1 MPEGDHAQEAGRP
14 LYHRVLLKL
23 SGDAFA
29 PIDTGYGISTTSTG
43 LLARELA
50 DVVDLGVQCAVVV
63 GGGNIFRGRQA
74 PGIDRSRADYMGMLA
89 TVMNALAL
97 QDALEKIHVPTRV
110 QTAIHMAQIAEP
122 YIPLRAIRH
131 LEKGR
136 VVVFAA
142 GIGAPYFSTDTT
154 AAQRA
159 LEIGAQAILK
169 GTKVDGIY
177 TADPHVD
184 PDGAAVRDD
193 RVPRRAPRGV
203 PGHGRHGDQPLHGER
218 PADHR
223 VRLRVR
229 GEHQPG
235 RVGRTDRHLGPRGRP
250 MTVDSA
256 LKAAVEKMDKA
267 ISVLKDELA
276 GVRTGR
282 ATPALLQRV
291 VVDYY
296 GTPVPIQQL
305 ASFSVPEPRTLMI
318 SPFDRNAIAAME
330 KSIMSSDLG
339 ITPSNDGTVI
349 RLSFPPLTEERRK
362 ELIKLVHHRGEE
374 GRVAVRNIRRHS
386 KEELEKL
393 EREGGISED
402 DLVRSEK
409 ELQKL
414 TDKHISDIDDVV
426 AHKDAELK
434 EI

>member
-1 MPEGDHAQEAGRP
+1 
-14 LYHRVLLKL
+14 
-23 SGDAFA
+23 
-29 PIDTGYGISTTSTG
+29 
-43 LLARELA
+43 
-50 DVVDLGVQCAVVV
+50 
-63 GGGNIFRGRQA
+63 
-74 PGIDRSRADYMGMLA
+74 
-89 TVMNALAL
+89 
-97 QDALEKIHVPTRV
+97 
-110 QTAIHMAQIAEP
+110 
-122 YIPLRAIRH
+122 
-131 LEKGR
+131 
-136 VVVFAA
+136 
-142 GIGAPYFSTDTT
+142 
-154 AAQRA
+154 
-159 LEIGAQAILK
+159 
-169 GTKVDGIY
+169 
-177 TADPHVD
+177 
-184 PDGAAVRDD
+184 
-193 RVPRRAPRGV
+193 
-203 PGHGRHGDQPLHGER
+203 
-218 PADHR
+218 
-223 VRLRVR
+223 
-229 GEHQPG
+229 
-235 RVGRTDRHLGPRGRP
+235 
-250 MTVDSA
+250 
-256 LKAAVEKMDKA
+256 MDKA

>member
-1 MPEGDHAQEAGRP
+1 
-14 LYHRVLLKL
+14 
-23 SGDAFA
+23 
-29 PIDTGYGISTTSTG
+29 
-43 LLARELA
+43 
-50 DVVDLGVQCAVVV
+50 
-63 GGGNIFRGRQA
+63 
-74 PGIDRSRADYMGMLA
+74 
-89 TVMNALAL
+89 
-97 QDALEKIHVPTRV
+97 
-110 QTAIHMAQIAEP
+110 
-122 YIPLRAIRH
+122 
-131 LEKGR
+131 
-136 VVVFAA
+136 
-142 GIGAPYFSTDTT
+142 
-154 AAQRA
+154 
-159 LEIGAQAILK
+159 
-169 GTKVDGIY
+169 
-177 TADPHVD
+177 
-184 PDGAAVRDD
+184 
-193 RVPRRAPRGV
+193 
-203 PGHGRHGDQPLHGER
+203 
-218 PADHR
+218 
-223 VRLRVR
+223 
-229 GEHQPG
+229 
-235 RVGRTDRHLGPRGRP
+235 

-256 LKAAVEKMDKA
+256 LKAATEKMDKA

-305 ASFSVPEPRTLMI
+305 ASFSVPEPRTLVI

-330 KSIMSSDLG
+330 KAIMGSDLG
-339 ITPSNDGTVI
+339 ITPGNDGTVI

-409 ELQKL
+409 ELQRL
-414 TDKHISDIDDVV
+414 TDKHISDIDEVV

>member
-1 MPEGDHAQEAGRP
+1 
-14 LYHRVLLKL
+14 
-23 SGDAFA
+23 
-29 PIDTGYGISTTSTG
+29 
-43 LLARELA
+43 
-50 DVVDLGVQCAVVV
+50 
-63 GGGNIFRGRQA
+63 
-74 PGIDRSRADYMGMLA
+74 
-89 TVMNALAL
+89 
-97 QDALEKIHVPTRV
+97 
-110 QTAIHMAQIAEP
+110 
-122 YIPLRAIRH
+122 
-131 LEKGR
+131 
-136 VVVFAA
+136 
-142 GIGAPYFSTDTT
+142 
-154 AAQRA
+154 
-159 LEIGAQAILK
+159 
-169 GTKVDGIY
+169 
-177 TADPHVD
+177 
-184 PDGAAVRDD
+184 
-193 RVPRRAPRGV
+193 
-203 PGHGRHGDQPLHGER
+203 
-218 PADHR
+218 
-223 VRLRVR
+223 
-229 GEHQPG
+229 
-235 RVGRTDRHLGPRGRP
+235 

-256 LKAAVEKMDKA
+256 LRAATEKMDKA
-267 ISVLKDELA
+267 IGVLKDELA

-305 ASFSVPEPRTLMI
+305 ASFSVPEPRTLVI

-330 KSIMSSDLG
+330 KAIMGSDLG
-339 ITPSNDGTVI
+339 ITPGNDGTVI

-414 TDKHISDIDDVV
+414 TDKHISDIDEVV

>member
-1 MPEGDHAQEAGRP
+1 
-14 LYHRVLLKL
+14 
-23 SGDAFA
+23 
-29 PIDTGYGISTTSTG
+29 
-43 LLARELA
+43 
-50 DVVDLGVQCAVVV
+50 
-63 GGGNIFRGRQA
+63 
-74 PGIDRSRADYMGMLA
+74 
-89 TVMNALAL
+89 
-97 QDALEKIHVPTRV
+97 
-110 QTAIHMAQIAEP
+110 
-122 YIPLRAIRH
+122 
-131 LEKGR
+131 
-136 VVVFAA
+136 
-142 GIGAPYFSTDTT
+142 
-154 AAQRA
+154 
-159 LEIGAQAILK
+159 
-169 GTKVDGIY
+169 
-177 TADPHVD
+177 
-184 PDGAAVRDD
+184 
-193 RVPRRAPRGV
+193 
-203 PGHGRHGDQPLHGER
+203 
-218 PADHR
+218 
-223 VRLRVR
+223 
-229 GEHQPG
+229 
-235 RVGRTDRHLGPRGRP
+235 

-256 LKAAVEKMDKA
+256 LKAATEKMDKA

-291 VVDYY
+291 IVDYY

-318 SPFDRNAIAAME
+318 SPFDRNAISAME

-414 TDKHISDIDDVV
+414 TDKHIADIDDVV